1 MPGIVTEG
9 RSEKSRVSCSR
20 IARSSPFFRNPWA
33 SLSSGWVLG
42 AVAGLVPWPPW
53 GMAFGGSGGVPFCLV
68 CGIVL
73 GVRIE
78 NEELS
83 TPVQVRGIGCLAGY
97 ADSWAGR
104 VVFERLTR
112 HGVSCRF
119 SAWMT
124 QHFGTVWHTSAQMGL
139 FRPVWQRLETKKKSR
154 RSMLLQR
161 L

>member
-1 MPGIVTEG
+1 
-9 RSEKSRVSCSR
+9 
-20 IARSSPFFRNPWA
+20 
-33 SLSSGWVLG
+33 
-42 AVAGLVPWPPW
+42 
-53 GMAFGGSGGVPFCLV
+53 MAFGGSGGVPFCLV

-112 HGVSCRF
+112 NGAF
-119 SAWMT
+119 SPLLAT
-124 QHFGTVWHTSAQMGL
+124 ARNKKEKPSQYVTATALKSGAEGGTRTRTGIPTTTS
-139 FRPVWQRLETKKKSR
+139 R
-154 RSMLLQR
+154 
-161 L
+161 